1 MEAPSSV
8 TKRTYNLPTSTVE
21 EVRTM
26 AQELHVSQDSVVT
39 YAVRE
44 YARLQRDVM
53 HAAAWATAVE
63 DKAFQAELSAI
74 ASEFSG
80 EDLAS
85 WER

>member
-1 MEAPSSV
+1 MEAPTSV
-8 TKRTYNLPTSTVE
+8 TKRTYNLPMSTVE

-26 AQELHVSQDSVVT
+26 AQELHVSQDRVVT

-53 HAAAWATAVE
+53 HAAAWAAAVE
-63 DKAFQAELSAI
+63 DSAFHIEIAAI
-74 ASEFSG
+74 ASEFTG

-85 WER
+85 WEL

>member
-8 TKRTYNLPTSTVE
+8 TKRTYNLPTSTIE

-26 AQELHVSQDSVVT
+26 AQELHISQDSVVT

-44 YARLQRDVM
+44 YARLQRDVV

-63 DKAFQAELSAI
+63 DPAFHTEIAAI
-74 ASEFSG
+74 ASEFAA